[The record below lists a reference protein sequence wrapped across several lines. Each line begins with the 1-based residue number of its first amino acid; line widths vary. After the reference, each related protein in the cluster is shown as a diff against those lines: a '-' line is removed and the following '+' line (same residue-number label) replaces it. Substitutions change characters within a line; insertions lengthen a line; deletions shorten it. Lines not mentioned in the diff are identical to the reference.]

1 MHVVIN
7 KLEYEEMF
15 NDMVILLFAVYWIL
29 IINWKGTLPV
39 WEWLRSVS
47 VSLNWHCLVD
57 MQGKDTKDGSGRF
70 SALSSCDSPRQD
82 DLDDV
87 DYHFDVDDVDT
98 PVSQPRYV

>member
-1 MHVVIN
+1 
-7 KLEYEEMF
+7 MF
-15 NDMVILLFAVYWIL
+15 NDVVILLFAVYIESPFQKKSLYWIL

-39 WEWLRSVS
+39 WEWLSWS

-57 MQGKDTKDGSGRF
+57 LQGKDNKDESGRF

-98 PVSQPRYV
+98 PVSHPRYV